1 MKVKINNCRVYTT
14 ETTFYCLAIL
24 DDHLIKTHKRSATL
38 TIMALLV
45 LGLYCGVAFI
55 FAIYQLL
62 EDATI
67 EKNIF
72 K

>member
-24 DDHLIKTHKRSATL
+24 DATL
-38 TIMALLV
+38 TIIALFV
-45 LGLYCGVAFI
+45 LRLYRGVAFI

-62 EDATI
+62 ENATI